1 MVWRESDLLVVLR
14 RRESRSQGEGADRKT
29 QPTQETWSG
38 LPCRS
43 TQANLTEGNSDED
56 GNVFCGSESF

>member
-14 RRESRSQGEGADRKT
+14 GRESRSHGEGADRKT

-43 TQANLTEGNSDED
+43 TQANLTEGNSDEGD
-56 GNVFCGSESF
+56 DAFCGSESF